1 MQIVMRIKLRKGF
14 DVELPGEPEQTVR
27 DGPIVRRSALLGADY
42 RGIRPALAVAAGD
55 TVIAGQT
62 VFCDRRHPELRV
74 VAPVAGRVLAIE
86 MGPRRTLRAIVIDSE
101 DAGQN
106 RASGTTIALPDR
118 HDVDAVR
125 RALLESGH
133 WTALRAR
140 PFSTIPSPDV
150 EPQAIVVSLI
160 DTRPWAAD
168 PTVVLDGHA
177 RQLEAGVDALSRLA
191 PRVFVCKPKAMV
203 VEPFNAANVQIVEI
217 SGPHPAGLP
226 GTLIELL
233 APAHAERETWY
244 VGYQDVVAIGELFA
258 SGRLETRRVV
268 SIAGPGIPHPRL
280 VRTQLGA
287 AIDELLGSDADP
299 RASVTVG
306 SPLAGRIPA
315 PETAFLGRYETQIAV
330 TYEPAENRATTA
342 DASGEA
348 GMLPIEAFEAVWPL
362 PSPPLVLLRALLA
375 ADTETAEA
383 LGCLSLDEEDLA
395 LCARVCPAHLDYGAA
410 LRRVLDELQRTSR

>member
-1 MQIVMRIKLRKGF
+1 MRIELRKGL

-27 DGPIVRRSALLGADY
+27 DGPFIHRSAVLGADY
-42 RGIRPALAVAAGD
+42 RGIRPMLTVAVGD
-55 TVIAGQT
+55 TVAAGQT
-62 VFCDRRHPELRV
+62 VFRDRRHPELRV
-74 VAPVAGRVLAIE
+74 VTPVAGRVAAIDT
-86 MGPRRTLRAIVIDSE
+86 GRRRTLRAVVIESE
-101 DAGQN
+101 DAAQD
-106 RASGTTIALPDR
+106 RASGTIIAPPDR
-118 HDVDAVR
+118 RNVGAVR
-125 RALLESGH
+125 QMLLESGH

-140 PFSTIPSPDV
+140 PFSVIPPPTA

-168 PTVVLDGHA
+168 PIVVLEGHA

-203 VEPFNAANVQIVEI
+203 VEPFTAANVQIVET

-233 APAHAERETWY
+233 APARVERQTWY
-244 VGYQDVVAIGELFA
+244 VGYQDVVAIGELFT
-258 SGRLETRRVV
+258 SGRLEARRVV

-287 AIDELLGSDADP
+287 AIDELVGSDVDP
-299 RASVTVG
+299 RASITVG
-306 SPLAGRIPA
+306 SPLASRIPA
-315 PETAFLGRYETQIAV
+315 RETAFLGRYETQIAV
-330 TYEPAENRATTA
+330 TYEPAVDRAATA
-342 DASGEA
+342 DTSGEA

-395 LCARVCPAHLDYGAA
+395 LCARVCPAHLDYGPA